1 MSRGT
6 QVFIIRK
13 FLEVILTVLIVTMIS
28 FGLMKLSPVDAATAY
43 LQRNQTPVTTE
54 NLERV
59 RGEMGLDRPLTVQDW
74 SWLKNAV
81 QGDFGKSYVNSKAVL
96 PQELSAF
103 SFTARVIF
111 LAGLLEAVLIILIG
125 CQDAAPHRGR
135 DQGCLHQRLQPAH
148 RRPLGNTG

>member
-54 NLERV
+54 NLERI
-59 RGEMGLDRPLTVQDW
+59 RSEMGLDRPLTVQYW
-74 SWLKNAV
+74 NWLKNAV

-96 PQELSAF
+96 PQELFAF
-103 SFTARVIF
+103 SYTARVIF

-125 CQDAAPHRGR
+125 CLCYLCRNRISGYLISALCFAAMSIP
-135 DQGCLHQRLQPAH
+135 PW
-148 RRPLGNTG
+148 